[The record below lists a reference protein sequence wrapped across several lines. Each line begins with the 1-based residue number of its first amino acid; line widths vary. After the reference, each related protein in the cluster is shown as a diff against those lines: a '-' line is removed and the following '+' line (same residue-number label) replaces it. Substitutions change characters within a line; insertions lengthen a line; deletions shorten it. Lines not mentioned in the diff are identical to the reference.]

1 MCLGFVQTWYGGP
14 SSWRK
19 NSMQNICLPSWR
31 LVSWGLYNWNIT
43 VSVSS
48 ELMILLHPDYFIC
61 HAVVVKCLSYFDV
74 QVSRDDEGDGTRRVE
89 LSGSD
94 DAIAEAKEL
103 INQILESDDRGG
115 ARQSYGIITME
126 FDWYWSNHCEICLR
140 TWEKKVCG

>member
-1 MCLGFVQTWYGGP
+1 
-14 SSWRK
+14 
-19 NSMQNICLPSWR
+19 
-31 LVSWGLYNWNIT
+31 
-43 VSVSS
+43 
-48 ELMILLHPDYFIC
+48 MILLHPDYLIC
-61 HAVVVKCLSYFDV
+61 HAVVVKCLGYFDV

-126 FDWYWSNHCEICLR
+126 FD
-140 TWEKKVCG
+140 